1 MLFVQVYRDDVGRVL
16 LALAEEPVGS
26 KLDHLALDLT
36 NGETPIPQAL
46 DEARLRGRTD
56 FSG

>member
-1 MLFVQVYRDDVGRVL
+1 MYRDDVGRVL
-16 LALAEEPVGS
+16 LALAEEPASS

-36 NGETPIPQAL
+36 NGETPISKAL
-46 DEARLRGRTD
+46 DEARVRVRTD